1 VATFTLAGD
10 DTIYNAGQKAA
21 IQGVGTLQIN
31 ANGTYSFE
39 PVANYHGPVPV
50 VTYLLTAPLDNGFAK
65 DTSTLSII
73 VNPVNDDFID
83 NDEIVSIDQN
93 KTLTGNVIDGSSVD
107 GPVTVAAFSIDT
119 NQDSTPE
126 SFLPNQE
133 ARIDG
138 VGTLQINYNGD
149 YRFIPVANYNG
160 PVPLATYYLDDTF
173 GPGETSTLRITVNPV
188 SGNLTAA
195 STTVSVDED
204 GLLTGNILTNTSN
217 ASGPVTVTSFTVDTN
232 KDGTPESFSANQTA
246 TITGVG
252 TLRIN
257 TDGTYTFTPNTNYNG
272 PVPQVTY
279 TLTDSSGRRGTSTLT
294 IEKVVSVNDAPI
306 GTNKTITTR
315 QDNPYTFTAADFGF
329 SDPNDPSANSLQ
341 AVKIA
346 TLPAAGKLT
355 HNGIDVI
362 SGQYIDAAEIDEG
375 KLKFAPAPQAKGN
388 GYASLT
394 FQVQDNGGN
403 ANGGVDLDP
412 NPKTLTINVTEN
424 TPPTVTAP
432 TSFSVSEDVA
442 GSLTFSG
449 TPFADVDSPNLTIT
463 LSIPDGTIS
472 GVRTEGI
479 TIGGNPTVRTF
490 SGTTAAL
497 NSYFTTAGNITY
509 TPALNNN
516 SSRTLTV
523 NVSDGSGNSSATSTI
538 NISPVNDPV
547 TGGPTAILA
556 DGEEDTPYI
565 VSAAQLLEG
574 FSDVDIATNGQVLS
588 IENLGSSNGTVTKN
602 SDATY
607 TITPT
612 ANSSGKVTLTYNV
625 TDSNGSSVAATQ
637 FFTVPA
643 VNDNFV
649 DASEELSLNE
659 DTPLTG
665 SVLTGTSSPD
675 GPVTVTSFSVTGN
688 ESNAGQPATI
698 PGVGTLQ
705 INANGTYTFTP
716 IANYFGPV
724 PVVTYTVTDG
734 LGPNITSTLTLNIV
748 PVNDDFTV
756 PHQTV
761 SSPSDMPL
769 TGNLLDYTSSVDG
782 PVTVTGFSL
791 SGMPTGLKAQ
801 VATTLPAPLQT
812 YFVPFPETPVLTT
825 LNTIQPNVSP
835 VQDVRSIISVAIAN
849 TGTVIYYDHWEDGYE
864 TDVRNSSLRQS
875 TTQIWGDG
883 DPSNGIAPGEADD
896 IFEAGDAFVL
906 DNVVDLTP
914 SRTASQIF
922 FDGADRI
929 QTSAPIAMTRG
940 AWALNPGSL
949 FASST
954 EILDTDSWG
963 TEFIVPFGENT
974 ITDSNDPLEY
984 SSIYVMASQP
994 NTQVFVNNVLTAT
1007 LGVGENYVTRVNQS
1021 DRLTTSK
1028 PVQVNIAT
1036 GDIGSTYEMRWS
1048 RLAPLAQWSND
1059 YYSPVGT
1066 AAKSDGGS
1074 TKVWLYNPNDSAIT
1088 VSYDF
1093 LGGGVD
1099 GTITIAANSVALS
1112 PAVPDNSGA
1121 RVFTANGEKFL
1132 PLSYTDINTPDSS
1145 PSGQMYEWASSLV
1158 PASELTYQAIV
1169 GWGYGT
1175 TNPNG
1180 DAARSV
1186 VFVTP
1191 TAQTD
1196 IWVDYDGAGSR
1207 APVKVVDNATAL
1219 SSTKLID
1226 PVDQDMTGA
1235 IVYTLNEAG
1244 DGPGANIAVA
1254 WGQDPTRSTGGDSQA
1269 IDVGTLVAPLPI
1281 VEAGMTARLFDD
1293 ADGNGYFSPG
1303 DTIEYTINIVN
1314 SGRVALP
1321 VGSFKAQVFTNVA
1334 GADVLDETT
1343 YIAGSTTYQGTA
1355 VADSATGTLLPLDE
1369 NGGLLNPIALG
1380 VGGTHTIKF
1389 RTKIDPAAQI
1399 TPGTESIVSQG
1410 QISPSGAIQFPVDTF
1425 EQETPLVIPISNT
1438 FSAGQTATINGV
1450 GTLQINADGT
1460 YTFTP
1465 APGYT
1470 GPVPQVTYTLSNGSG
1485 SVDTSTLAINVT
1497 PINRAP
1503 TGTSRTATLLE
1514 DSAYTLTVADFGF
1527 SDPNNTPANS
1537 LQAVRISTLPQA
1549 GSLTNNGVAVTAG
1562 QLISVADINAGRLR
1576 FTPAANANGTGYATF
1591 TFQVQDDGGT
1601 TNGGVNLDPSPKTFT
1616 LNVTPVDDSFSD
1628 ANEVQSLNE
1637 DTTLTGSV
1645 LMGTSSVDGPVTV
1658 VGFSVEGNATTF
1670 NAGQTA
1676 TISGVGNLQ
1685 INANGSYTFTPVA
1698 DYYGSVPVVT
1708 YTLSDG
1714 SGSNDTST
1722 LALTVNA
1729 VDDNFSDTS
1738 EVVSMNEDTTLTGS
1752 VLTGTSSV
1760 DGPVSVTAFSV
1771 AGNSTTFNAGQ
1782 TATIS
1787 GVGNLVINSNGN
1799 YTFTPFPFYTGAVP
1813 MATYTVTDGLG
1824 PNTSSTL
1831 TITVNPVRL
1840 NVSELYGK
1848 PTAMTFTYMGGSV
1861 ISTGGRDRDG
1871 NGLGD
1876 QDGGTRI
1883 ESGAPDNDSS
1893 AYIVVS
1899 ETNNV
1904 ADIKTGSK
1912 KVYFAGTVEIGQS
1925 FSANLSFLNQDK
1937 FQNDTRILIF
1947 EDEAAF
1953 IAGNA
1958 PLQVTNYKTD
1968 GSQPITTGD
1977 QIAGVRL
1984 VEYQGMTGGY
1994 DNPNINPL
2002 MGKVGRGFSLTD
2014 LFGDAQQ
2021 LTFRYDASTTLFTG
2035 GKTNNQDRK
2044 AEILGTRILD
2054 DDGTSFIRVS
2064 DKDKPNDLGGREF
2077 FEGLVSFG
2085 QQFLASVFRPSAN
2098 TTKFGANTYIHYFDD
2113 QGGTYLGSAV
2123 YKTDGSEPMQLDDR
2137 LSGAVLVGFGGTKG
2151 SALL

>member
-1 VATFTLAGD
+1 MTTNFPNYNFADYGGISDASETVFVDEDTILTGSVISVGGLGTVSSFKLEGN
-10 DTIYNAGQKAA
+10 DTIYNAGQTATIA
-21 IQGVGTLQIN
+21 GVGTLRIDT
-31 ANGTYSFE
+31 NGSYTFT
-39 PVANYHGPVPV
+39 PVANYYGPVPV
-50 VTYLLTAPLDNGFAK
+50 VTYLLTYQQPTGIAK
-65 DTSTLSII
+65 DTSTLSIT
-73 VNPVNDDFID
+73 VNPVNDNFID
-83 NDEIVSIDQN
+83 NDEIVSIDRNQ
-93 KTLTGNVIDGSSVD
+93 KLTGNVIDGSSVD
-107 GPVTVAAFSIDT
+107 GPITVTSFYVDT
-119 NQDSTPE
+119 NNDGRNE
-126 SFLPNQE
+126 FFFADQE
-133 ARIDG
+133 ATING
-138 VGTLQINYNGD
+138 VGKLRIRADGRYTFEPADNYS
-149 YRFIPVANYNG
+149 G
-160 PVPLATYYLDDTF
+160 PVPLVTYNLSDTF
-173 GPGETSTLRITVNPV
+173 DPEETSTLRITVNPV
-188 SGNLTAA
+188 SSNLTDA
-195 STTVSVDED
+195 SETVSVAED
-204 GLLTGNILTNTSN
+204 GSLTGNVLNNTSN
-217 ASGPVTVTSFTVDTN
+217 ANGPVTVTNFTVDTN
-232 KDGTPESFSANQTA
+232 NDGTRESFAANQTA

-279 TLTDSSGRRGTSTLT
+279 TLTDGSSPSVSSTLT
-294 IEKVVSVNDAPI
+294 VNVTPVNDAPTTAPVTLAAI
-306 GTNKTITTR
+306 AEDSGARLITQAELLANATDVDGDSLTATGLSIATGKGTLVDNGNGTWRYTPALNDDTAVSFSYTISDGRGSSVAGSANLDITPVNDAPAGTDGTVTILEDGVKT
-315 QDNPYTFTAADFGF
+315 FAASDFGF
-329 SDPNDPSANSLQ
+329 SDVDGNSLA
-341 AVKIA
+341 AVKISS
-346 TLPAAGKLT
+346 LPANGTLRYNGTTITQAQVTAGFEVL
-355 HNGIDVI
+355 
-362 SGQYIDAAEIDEG
+362 AANLG
-375 KLKFAPAPQAKGN
+375 L
-388 GYASLT
+388 LT
-394 FQVQDNGGN
+394 FVPAANANGNNYTSFSFQVRDNGGT

-412 NPKTLTINVTEN
+412 TPNTISFNVTAVN
-424 TPPTVTAP
+424 DAPAGTDATVTIL
-432 TSFSVSEDVA
+432 ED
-442 GSLTFSG
+442 S
-449 TPFADVDSPNLTIT
+449 
-463 LSIPDGTIS
+463 
-472 GVRTEGI
+472 
-479 TIGGNPTVRTF
+479 VRTF
-490 SGTTAAL
+490 AA
-497 NSYFTTAGNITY
+497 
-509 TPALNNN
+509 
-516 SSRTLTV
+516 
-523 NVSDGSGNSSATSTI
+523 SDF
-538 NISPVNDPV
+538 
-547 TGGPTAILA
+547 
-556 DGEEDTPYI
+556 
-565 VSAAQLLEG
+565 G
-574 FSDVDIATNGQVLS
+574 FSDVDGNSLAAVKI
-588 IENLGSSNGTVTKN
+588 SSLPANGTLRYNGV
-602 SDATY
+602 A
-607 TITPT
+607 ITPT
-612 ANSSGKVTLTYNV
+612 QVSTGFEVAVANLGLLTFVPVANANGNNYASFSFQVRDNGGTANGGVDLDPTPNTITFNV
-625 TDSNGSSVAATQ
+625 TPVDDSFSDADE
-637 FFTVPA
+637 TV
-643 VNDNFV
+643 
-649 DASEELSLNE
+649 STMQG
-659 DTPLTG
+659 TPLTG
-665 SVLTGTSSPD
+665 NVINGTSPD
-675 GPVTVTSFSVTGN
+675 GPITVTSFSVGSVAPN
-688 ESNAGQPATI
+688 PNVQ
-698 PGVGTLQ
+698 VG
-705 INANGTYTFTP
+705 A
-716 IANYFGPV
+716 
-724 PVVTYTVTDG
+724 
-734 LGPNITSTLTLNIV
+734 
-748 PVNDDFTV
+748 
-756 PHQTV
+756 
-761 SSPSDMPL
+761 
-769 TGNLLDYTSSVDG
+769 
-782 PVTVTGFSL
+782 TGFNE
-791 SGMPTGLKAQ
+791 A
-801 VATTLPAPLQT
+801 LPAPLQT
-812 YFVPFPETPVLTT
+812 YFVPIPETPLLRT
-825 LNTIQPNVSP
+825 LNTIQSSVAS
-835 VQDVRSIISVAIAN
+835 VQDVRSIVSIAIAN
-849 TGTVIYYDHWEDGYE
+849 AGTVIYYDHWEDGYE
-864 TDVRNSSLRQS
+864 ANVRNPLMRQS

-883 DPSNGIAPGEADD
+883 DLSNGVAPGEADD